1 MALTKEQIK
10 EFKAV
15 EKEAEDSYKL
25 KQVAD
30 EIADFGDGDLEWAK
44 KVYKKAEEKAKKSA
58 DFCKLADSLYE
69 KLGDKEWALKNYIKA
84 DKIAYECDDYD
95 ILAWANDK
103 IEEINS

>member
-10 EFKAV
+10 EFEEK
-15 EKEAEDSYKL
+15 EKEAEDYEEFKRL
-25 KQVAD
+25 AD
-30 EIADFGDGDLEWAK
+30 GIADFGDGDLEWAR
-44 KVYKKAEEKAKKSA
+44 KVYKKAEEKAKKGV

-69 KLGDKEWALKNYIKA
+69 KLSDKEWALKNYIKA
-84 DKIAYECDDYD
+84 DKIANECDDYD